1 MITGGNEEESTIV
14 TLVGNKNPLENIE
27 TGLIDELTD
36 VSEAS
41 ETEITNKKDDLL
53 KKLPSFEIVECQL

>member
-41 ETEITNKKDDLL
+41 ETEINNKKDDLL